1 MRFRTAVT
9 AGARLTCLS
18 VVAALVMTSCGD
30 GATVECEGGAGSPEG
45 YPLTMENCG
54 HEITFEAPPERVT
67 LLESAPVTILDGI
80 GVFDRV
86 RSRAGHFPL
95 EYYDDELARKVQ
107 DVEAFSEDMDASGH
121 LMISEEVV
129 VAQSPD
135 LVLGLPDGVTR
146 AGLAD
151 AGAMVLTQELYC
163 EGSRG
168 ETSFDDL
175 YAEIDRY
182 GRIFDRAQEAETL
195 NAELSDRVAAVEGRT
210 RDEDRSAA
218 VLYPSAGGGPLYTY
232 GTASMAH
239 PQLAA
244 AGFEN
249 VFADIDERVFEVQT
263 EELITRDPDVLIVLY
278 QGAEQDAED
287 ALSRRSGL
295 GVVSAVS
302 EGDVYY
308 QLFNFTEPASPLA
321 VDGLE
326 SIAEH
331 FNARG

>member
-9 AGARLTCLS
+9 AGTRLRCLF
-18 VVAALVMTSCGD
+18 VVAAMVMTACGD
-30 GATVECEGGAGSPEG
+30 VATVERESGAGSPEG
-45 YPLTMENCG
+45 YPLTLENCG

-67 LLESAPVTILDGI
+67 LLESAPVTILDGL
-80 GVFDRV
+80 GVFDHV

-95 EYYDDELARKVQ
+95 EYYDGELARKVQ

-135 LVLGLPDGVTR
+135 LVLGLPDGITR
-146 AGLAD
+146 EGLAD
-151 AGAMVLTQELYC
+151 AGGVVLTQELYC
-163 EGSRG
+163 EESGG
-168 ETSFDDL
+168 EAFFDDL

-182 GRIFDRAQEAETL
+182 GRIFDRAQEAEAL
-195 NAELSDRVAAVEGRT
+195 NTELSDRVAAVEEQT

-218 VLYPSAGGGPLYTY
+218 VLYPSVGGGPLYTY

-244 AGFEN
+244 AGLEN
-249 VFADIDERVFEVQT
+249 VFADVDERVFEVQT
-263 EELITRDPDVLIVLY
+263 EELIDRDPDVLIVLY
-278 QGAEQDAED
+278 QGEEQDAKD
-287 ALSRRSGL
+287 ALSQRSGL
-295 GVVSAVS
+295 EVVSAVAK
-302 EGDVYY
+302 GDVHY
-308 QLFNFTEPASPLA
+308 QLFNFTEPASPLV

-326 SIAEH
+326 RIAEY
-331 FNARG
+331 FGTEG